1 MKKILRC
8 PHCGAGLS
16 DGDVDEREGRVRCRR
31 CGREEKLSYVRS
43 VISPKDELPAELPR
57 GVTAESVASDFGTE
71 FRLRSQ
77 FSTLEKTF
85 LAVFSL
91 IWAGGLVAWLRASP
105 SLWLPWR
112 WENAP
117 AVAVFVLFVLV
128 GVYMICLNFMMLRG
142 PFELRMAKGTGRL
155 WSSGRLFPR
164 WRTFRYGRETVVRL
178 VEGPQ
183 RRVWRDPRR
192 GGFRPRRSWRLRL
205 ETPGEAPVVF
215 GAGMAPEVLEAVGRV
230 VARTCAAS
238 RAVTSDK

>member
-1 MKKILRC
+1 M
-8 PHCGAGLS
+8 
-16 DGDVDEREGRVRCRR
+16 RCRR

-43 VISPKDELPAELPR
+43 VISAKDELPAELPR
-57 GVTAESVASDFGTE
+57 GVMAESVPSDFGTE
-71 FRLRSQ
+71 FRIRSQ
-77 FSTLEKTF
+77 YSALEKTF

-128 GVYMICLNFMMLRG
+128 GLYMICLNFMMLRG
-142 PFELRMAKGTGRL
+142 PFELRLERGTGEL
-155 WSSGRLFPR
+155 WTLGRLFPR

-178 VEGPQ
+178 VEGPA

-192 GGFRPRRSWRLRL
+192 GGFRPRRNWRLRL
-205 ETPGEAPVVF
+205 ETPGEEAVVF
-215 GAGMAPEVLEAVGRV
+215 GAGGTVEGLEAVGRLI
-230 VARTCAAS
+230 ARAIAS
-238 RAVTSDK
+238 K